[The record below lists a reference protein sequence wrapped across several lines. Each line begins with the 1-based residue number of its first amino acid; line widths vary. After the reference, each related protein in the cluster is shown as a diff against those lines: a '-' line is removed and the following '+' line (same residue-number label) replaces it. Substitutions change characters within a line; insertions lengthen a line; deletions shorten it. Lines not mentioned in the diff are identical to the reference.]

1 MILNNG
7 LIWDQ
12 VCKWIATFILKKATR
27 INYKTWSEQPGD
39 KKEKVAL
46 ASVTQYVTLYVATQ
60 YVTLYVAN

>member
-1 MILNNG
+1 MILNKG

-46 ASVTQYVTLYVATQ
+46 ASVTQYVTLYVA
-60 YVTLYVAN
+60 N